1 MRALSSSIESL
12 VGWRRPLVA
21 GLAGAVSVLAMAP
34 FFLWPVLFVTLP
46 VLVWLIDA
54 QCARSDGAATAPHS
68 VGLSSA
74 TAHRACALH
83 RALRHPTARAGVIG
97 WWFGFGY
104 FVPGLFWI
112 GEAFL
117 VEAEKFAVL
126 LPFAVTL
133 LPAGLALFWG
143 AATAAASLV
152 RAPGMPRI
160 LALALALSAAEWLR
174 GHVLSGFPWN
184 VLGYAL
190 TWPLPFMQSAGVL
203 GIYGLTLLAVL
214 VFTAPV
220 VLADDVAR
228 GRLTV
233 RWRTTGILLAAV
245 PLLIL
250 TAFGAWRLGTDAGAS
265 DSTFRVRIVQP
276 SIPQREKWR
285 PENQQRIFSEHIALS
300 LRNGAGQEDGA
311 IDIHLIIWPEAA
323 MPFLP
328 LQSPGVLT
336 AIANMLPEG
345 AHLLS
350 GTLRLEEAVPGAPAG
365 SAAAQRRVFNSLIAF
380 DSDGRASAIYDKI
393 HLVPFGEYLPLQSF
407 LEAIGLEQL
416 TRLRGGFA
424 SGVTPRPLMV
434 LPGAPTLGP
443 LICYEAIFPRAIV
456 QGHERPAA
464 LVNVTNDGW
473 FGNTTG
479 PRQHLHQTRVRA
491 VEEGLPILRAA
502 NNGISAVIDARGRMI
517 ARLELDAKGSVDA
530 PLPAAVAPP
539 IYARFGDLIF
549 WMAWLIGLAALI
561 SVRHFG
567 LRSMRTQ

>member
-1 MRALSSSIESL
+1 MHHDQFYSAASWTRRTMIAAILILVPFVASSSSRAEDP
-12 VGWRRPLVA
+12 PLKERI
-21 GLAGAVSVLAMAP
+21 
-34 FFLWPVLFVTLP
+34 LP
-46 VLVWLIDA
+46 
-54 QCARSDGAATAPHS
+54 
-68 VGLSSA
+68 
-74 TAHRACALH
+74 
-83 RALRHPTARAGVIG
+83 
-97 WWFGFGY
+97 
-104 FVPGLFWI
+104 

-152 RAPGMPRI
+152 RAPGLPRI

-250 TAFGAWRLGTDAGAS
+250 TAFGAWRLSTDAGAS

-311 IDIHLIIWPEAA
+311 IDIHLIVWPEAA

-424 SGVTPRPLMV
+424 SGVTPRPLML

-456 QGHERPAA
+456 QGHERPA
-464 LVNVTNDGW
+464 LVGEPPEVAGELVGHGERTHHQRADVVDRLGLEGHEEADRPLNRIGVWKGA
-473 FGNTTG
+473 GNAIV
-479 PRQHLHQTRVRA
+479 PQEAEQVIRA
-491 VEEGLPILRAA
+491 WM
-502 NNGISAVIDARGRMI
+502 D
-517 ARLELDAKGSVDA
+517 
-530 PLPAAVAPP
+530 VAP
-539 IYARFGDLIF
+539 
-549 WMAWLIGLAALI
+549 
-561 SVRHFG
+561 
-567 LRSMRTQ
+567 